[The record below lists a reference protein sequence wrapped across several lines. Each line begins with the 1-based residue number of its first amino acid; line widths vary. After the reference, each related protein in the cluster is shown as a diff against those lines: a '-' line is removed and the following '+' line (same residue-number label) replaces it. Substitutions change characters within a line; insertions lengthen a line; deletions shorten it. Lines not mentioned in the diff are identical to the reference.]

1 MRIIAKSTLKKY
13 WEDNPN
19 SESSLLDWLEIV
31 NDCEWESP
39 NEVKSTFGN
48 ASLVGDNRVIF
59 NIKGNDYRLITKIDY
74 VNKIVFTLWIGT
86 HAEYDKINAKTIEY
100 VKANK
105 N

>member
-13 WEDNPN
+13 WEANPL
-19 SESSLLDWLEIV
+19 SESSLIDWLEIV
-31 NDCEWESP
+31 YDCEWENP
-39 NEVKSTFGN
+39 NEVKNTFGN

-105 N
+105 D